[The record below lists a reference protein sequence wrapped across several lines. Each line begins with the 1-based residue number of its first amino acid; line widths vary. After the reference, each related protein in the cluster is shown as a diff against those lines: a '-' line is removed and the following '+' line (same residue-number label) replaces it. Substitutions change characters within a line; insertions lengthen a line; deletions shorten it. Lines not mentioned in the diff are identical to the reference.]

1 MFCISITGDELFY
14 VYTFRRKTSCLQLAC
29 LGMQEESQTLK
40 LQDQLVVSTKDLLI
54 SQYFLVIIHKSFS
67 KNKNKRRK
75 EDNILY
81 C

>member
-1 MFCISITGDELFY
+1 
-14 VYTFRRKTSCLQLAC
+14 
-29 LGMQEESQTLK
+29 MQEESQTLK

-54 SQYFLVIIHKSFS
+54 NQYFLAIIHKSFC